1 LDFQSWL
8 CKAQTSGRTHIHN
21 MKSKLF
27 FILVLIALTMLTAY
41 TNANDA
47 APTTPAAPGAVESL
61 PTAAPAHKPEAK
73 SPNPLCID
81 DEEEAAI
88 FSLILLLMLAACLVA
103 TYLLLKFHLHWFP
116 ESVLIIGIGIVLGL
130 ILTVYPTDFDII
142 TQLDP
147 NIFFQIFLPAIIFDA
162 GYTLEKQP
170 FFGNLGGI
178 IVYAV
183 IGTILSTVVVAC
195 GLFLLGVA
203 GWSLVELP
211 LVDALMFGS
220 LISAVDPVA
229 TLAIFSALKVNP
241 ILHYLVFG
249 ESIVND
255 AVAIVLFK
263 TFEGFKHS
271 VDSSTEYL
279 VLIGFIQFLYV
290 SIGSVFLGIV
300 MGLIA
305 SLFFKHVAVRKY
317 PALELTFFVIFVYGP
332 YLLSLPYLSG
342 ILTILVI
349 GIVMSYYTAP
359 NLSLTTQATVT
370 NGARALAFAS
380 EALTF
385 LYVGMAL
392 FSFKSLNWS
401 VTLIVWTI
409 ILCVIGR
416 FINVFPLT
424 GILNQFRRTP
434 IDFKTQFI
442 MFFSGLR
449 GAIAFA
455 LAIGIKPGGDVG
467 EYLFTTT
474 IIVVLFTI
482 VVFGGG
488 TYPLLKIFKIKTKK
502 EFDDE
507 MMLIEKANT
516 GPKVQNKN
524 ILVRWDEDFLYRFFV
539 RVDAQAPVT
548 SVGDQVMLRSKFEK
562 LGGRREF
569 DLAANPGAEHI
580 IVNDADALLYEDIN
594 AAPTSSEEA
603 QRPSVTIK
611 VDLPRANV
619 RRRSNSV
626 DFNARTKGE
635 KISSDPSGKVDLLVK
650 GMMSDPKKAKVYG
663 EALALHYRRVKNLHD
678 IVDNRY
684 PQEQT

>member
-1 LDFQSWL
+1 MRS
-8 CKAQTSGRTHIHN
+8 RV
-21 MKSKLF
+21 F
-27 FILVLIALTMLTAY
+27 FILVLIAITTLIGYA
-41 TNANDA
+41 NANDV
-47 APTTPAAPGAVESL
+47 TTTLAPGATNPDTL
-61 PTAAPAHKPEAK
+61 PTAPPAHKIEAK

-88 FSLILLLMLAACLVA
+88 YMLLLIVMLAVCLVA

-130 ILTVYPTDFDII
+130 ALTLHPTDFDII

-170 FFGNLGGI
+170 FFGNIGGI

-183 IGTILSTVVVAC
+183 LGTILSTVVVAC
-195 GLFLLGVA
+195 GLFLVGVA
-203 GWSLVELP
+203 GISVELP

-263 TFEGFKHS
+263 TFEGFKHA

-279 VLIGFIQFLYV
+279 VLVGFIQFFYV
-290 SIGSVFLGIV
+290 SIGSVLLGIV
-300 MGLIA
+300 MSLLSA
-305 SLFFKHVAVRKY
+305 LFFKHVAVRKY
-317 PALELTFFVIFVYGP
+317 PALELIFFVIFVYGP
-332 YLLSLPYLSG
+332 YLAALPYLSG
-342 ILTILVI
+342 ILTILVS
-349 GIVMSYYTAP
+349 GVVMSYYTAP
-359 NLSLTTQATVT
+359 NLSLTTQATIT

-392 FSFKSLNWS
+392 FSFKSLHWS
-401 VTLIVWTI
+401 IELICWTI
-409 ILCVIGR
+409 LFCLLGR
-416 FINVFPLT
+416 ALNVYPLT
-424 GILNQFRRTP
+424 GILNQFRRSP

-455 LAIGIKPGGDVG
+455 LSIGIKPAGDIG

-507 MMLIEKANT
+507 MELIEKSNN
-516 GPKVQNKN
+516 GPKIQNKN
-524 ILVRWDEDFLYRFFV
+524 ILVKWDESFLYRFFV
-539 RVDAQAPVT
+539 RVDAQAPAVT
-548 SVGDQVMLRSKFEK
+548 AGDQMMLRSKFEK

-569 DLAANPGAEHI
+569 DLAAMPGAEHI
-580 IVNDADALLYEDIN
+580 IVNDRDAVLYDDLHDFN
-594 AAPTSSEEA
+594 AVGDQSVEPVM
-603 QRPSVTIK
+603 QQPSVTIR
-611 VDLPRANV
+611 VDLPRAFN
-619 RRRSNSV
+619 RKRSSSV
-626 DFNARTKGE
+626 DYSGRTSGE
-635 KISSDPSGKVDLLVK
+635 KLSIDPSAKVDSLVK
-650 GMMSDPKKAKVYG
+650 GLMVDPKKAKIYG
-663 EALALHYRRVKNLHD
+663 EALALHYRRIKNLHD

-684 PQEQT
+684 PHEQS